1 MKKEIYTSPV
11 VELMVVSEKD
21 MLLQSDV
28 VIDGSGLFAEE

>member
-28 VIDGSGLFAEE
+28 IIDGSGLFAEE